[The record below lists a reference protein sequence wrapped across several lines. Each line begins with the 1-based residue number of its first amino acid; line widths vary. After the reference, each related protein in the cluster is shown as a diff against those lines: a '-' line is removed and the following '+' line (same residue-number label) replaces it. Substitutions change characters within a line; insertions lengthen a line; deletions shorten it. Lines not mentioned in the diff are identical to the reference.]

1 MHVWVDRVLGFVRF
15 VINLAGTKKSME
27 GALTM
32 AEIHI
37 DCAASLSGNGKN
49 KVQPASHAKGPMT
62 SATIDLHHHIQ
73 VRFIVLPFDSPMP
86 RYTEE
91 A

>member
-1 MHVWVDRVLGFVRF
+1 M
-15 VINLAGTKKSME
+15 NLAGTKKSME

-37 DCAASLSGNGKN
+37 DCAASLNSNGKSE
-49 KVQPASHAKGPMT
+49 VQPASQAKGPMT
-62 SATIDLHHHIQ
+62 SVTIDLHHHIQ
-73 VRFIVLPFDSPMP
+73 VQCIVLPLHSPMP
-86 RYTEE
+86 RYTAE